1 MTSIRTRLL
10 LGLMLALSLAMAV
23 VLLASWHDARRE
35 LASLFDAHLQQSAA
49 IMLLWTRTEPRAG
62 EQLYEAKFRAELQSL
77 LPLMTGVYQQR
88 QAAIPD
94 SSRRRELAYSIVC
107 DPTVSTDDRAACLSV
122 ASPNAPDYLRQD
134 AAAGFSELTQDDNS
148 EQILWHIYTLPD
160 TAAGI
165 TVRVAERDDVRTR
178 IIASIVRRQFS
189 VLLVLLPLSGVLA
202 WLVIGHGLRPLRR
215 LSAQINARHDDLL
228 EPVQASAP
236 DEVSVLVDALNQLF
250 HKVAAALDRER
261 RFSADVAHELRTP
274 LSVIKTRADLV
285 TARDVDTAT
294 ASACAEIARQCQ
306 RATRVLDQL
315 LQLARIEGGRE
326 QHWQPVDLAELAREV
341 MADLSS
347 HAQAHQ
353 VELEL
358 QTADQDS
365 TLSAEPISLS
375 ILLRNLLDNAI
386 RHSDAG
392 SVVTVIIQRQNQRLL
407 LSVQDQGPGLN
418 RVQRE
423 QLQRFMRSGD
433 IQLVPLEVRSDQSG
447 YGLGLRI
454 VQRIAVQHGAEVE
467 LLAEQQGSGLQ
478 VQVSLPLARRDRRS
492 RHG

>member
-1 MTSIRTRLL
+1 MITSIRTRLL
-10 LGLMLALSLAMAV
+10 LGLMLALLLAMAV

-62 EQLYEAKFRAELQSL
+62 EQLNEAKFRAELQSL

-94 SSRRRELAYSIVC
+94 TSRRRELAYSIVC
-107 DPTVSTDDRAACLSV
+107 DSTVSTDNRAACLSV
-122 ASPNAPDYLRQD
+122 ASPNAPDFLRRD
-134 AAAGFSELTQDDNS
+134 AAAGFSELTQDNNS
-148 EQILWHIYTLPD
+148 EQTLWHIYTLPD

-165 TVRVAERDDVRTR
+165 TVRVAERDDVRTQ

-189 VLLVLLPLSGVLA
+189 VLLVLLPLSGVLV

-215 LSAQINARHDDLL
+215 LSAQINARRDDLL

-250 HKVAAALDRER
+250 YRVAAALDRER

-285 TARDVDTAT
+285 TARDVDIAT

-315 LQLARIEGGRE
+315 LQLARIEGSPQ
-326 QHWQPVDLAELAREV
+326 QHWQSVDLAALAREV
-341 MADLSS
+341 MADLATR
-347 HAQAHQ
+347 AQAQ
-353 VELEL
+353 EVELAL
-358 QTADQDS
+358 QAEEQNS
-365 TLSAEPISLS
+365 TLAAEPVSLS
-375 ILLRNLLDNAI
+375 IMLRNLLDNAI

-392 SVVTVIIQRQNQRLL
+392 SEVTVIVRQHNQRLL

-418 RVQRE
+418 CEQRE
-423 QLQRFMRSGD
+423 QLQRFMRFGD
-433 IQLVPLEVRSDQSG
+433 TQDVPPELRSDQSG

-454 VQRIAVQHGAEVE
+454 VQRIAVLHAAEVT
-467 LLAEQQGSGLQ
+467 LIAAEQGSGLQ
-478 VQVSLPLARRDRRS
+478 VQVSLPLTRRDRRS
-492 RHG
+492 